1 MTGGEMA
8 FLALV
13 LFGFSAFAVV
23 LFSVSGGFRGDTPTR
38 AARAPDKLPVGGA
51 KAGT

>member
-13 LFGFSAFAVV
+13 LSGFSAFAVV
-23 LFSVSGGFRGDTPTR
+23 LFTVSGGFRAHAPSRT
-38 AARAPDKLPVGGA
+38 ARAPVGGA
-51 KAGT
+51 RAGA

>member
-13 LFGFSAFAVV
+13 LSGFSAFAVV
-23 LFSVSGGFRGDTPTR
+23 LFTVSGGFRGG
-38 AARAPDKLPVGGA
+38 AASSAPRVPAKLPAGGA
-51 KAGT
+51 KAGA

>member
-23 LFSVSGGFRGDTPTR
+23 LFSVSGGFRGRAPTS
-38 AARAPDKLPVGGA
+38 AARTSDELPVGGA
-51 KAGT
+51 QAGA